1 MRKTLKYGI
10 SAIAALLLFGGAVQA
25 AEITQ
30 TQNSFGSTFTFAGFD
45 GGLGTLY
52 DVELDWTLSA
62 NFSGNDPGNF
72 CTVHKDCEGNIR
84 LELDV
89 VGGALGP
96 IDSDVSQFISNP
108 EVDAGFNETLN
119 NNGSVHFVTG
129 LSAFVSPN
137 PIGDFTVSS
146 FATGDLNN
154 PWVHLFTGDPTGS
167 VTLTYMYGET
177 TSIAPTQYVP
187 EPGTLAILG
196 VGIAGLGFARRRK
209 AA

>member
-1 MRKTLKYGI
+1 MQKTLKYGI
-10 SAIAALLLFGGAVQA
+10 SAITALLLLGGAVQA
-25 AEITQ
+25 TEITQ

-45 GGLGTLY
+45 DGLGTLTK
-52 DVELDWTLSA
+52 VELEWALSA
-62 NFSGNDPGNF
+62 NFTGNDPANL
-72 CTVHKDCEGNIR
+72 CTSFGDCEGNIR

-96 IDSDVSQFISNP
+96 IDNDVSQFISNP

-119 NNGSVHFVTG
+119 NIGSLSFVTG

-146 FATGDLNN
+146 FGTGDINN
-154 PWVHLFTGDPTGS
+154 SWVHLVSGAPSGT
-167 VTLTYMYGET
+167 VTLTYTYGGAAT
-177 TSIAPTQYVP
+177 IAQDVS
-187 EPGTLAILG
+187 EPATLAILG
-196 VGIAGLGFARRRK
+196 AGIAGLGLARRRR